1 MNNDLLILVKDLNDG
16 INLFKTYV
24 YDWNNMINDK
34 DSLYNTLN
42 YDLKRFLFNS
52 YCNKIIIKHV
62 VRKKGSCILR
72 YFFVPLYP
80 PT

>member
-24 YDWNNMINDK
+24 DDWNNMINDK

-52 YCNKIIIKHV
+52 YCNKIKNKI
-62 VRKKGSCILR
+62 GLQLFLILEDLYSE
-72 YFFVPLYP
+72 YFYI
-80 PT
+80 